1 MKVTFLGTG
10 TSTGVPEIGCSC
22 AVCQSN
28 DPRDNRLRASVLVET
43 AGKRILIDCGP
54 DFRQQMI
61 RSRIYQLDGILLT
74 HEHYDHVGGLD
85 DLRPYCR
92 QGAVPIYAESDVVAA
107 IETRIPYVFRA
118 HPYPGVPRLALHT
131 ISLEPF
137 EVAGVLVQPIRV
149 MHGRLPILGF
159 RIGNFA
165 YLTDILTLPETEVPK
180 LQGVDVLV
188 LDALREAEHP
198 SHESV
203 PQALALID
211 RLQPK
216 QAYLTH
222 MSHRIGLHAVAEQS
236 LPAHVQYAYD
246 GLEIELVSNKSII

>member
-92 QGAVPIYAESDVVAA
+92 QGAVPIYAESDVVES

>member
-92 QGAVPIYAESDVVAA
+92 QGAVPIYAESDVVEA

-188 LDALREAEHP
+188 LDALR
-198 SHESV
+198 
-203 PQALALID
+203 
-211 RLQPK
+211 
-216 QAYLTH
+216 
-222 MSHRIGLHAVAEQS
+222 
-236 LPAHVQYAYD
+236 
-246 GLEIELVSNKSII
+246 

>member
-92 QGAVPIYAESDVVAA
+92 QGAVPIYAELDVVEA

-137 EVAGVLVQPIRV
+137 EVAGVLVQAIRV

>member
-1 MKVTFLGTG
+1 M
-10 TSTGVPEIGCSC
+10 
-22 AVCQSN
+22 
-28 DPRDNRLRASVLVET
+28 
-43 AGKRILIDCGP
+43 
-54 DFRQQMI
+54 
-61 RSRIYQLDGILLT
+61 
-74 HEHYDHVGGLD
+74 
-85 DLRPYCR
+85 
-92 QGAVPIYAESDVVAA
+92 
-107 IETRIPYVFRA
+107 
-118 HPYPGVPRLALHT
+118 
-131 ISLEPF
+131 
-137 EVAGVLVQPIRV
+137 LVQPIRV

-236 LPAHVQYAYD
+236 LPVHVQYAYD
-246 GLEIELVSNKSII
+246 GLEIELISNKSII

>member
-1 MKVTFLGTG
+1 M
-10 TSTGVPEIGCSC
+10 
-22 AVCQSN
+22 
-28 DPRDNRLRASVLVET
+28 VE
-43 AGKRILIDCGP
+43 
-54 DFRQQMI
+54 
-61 RSRIYQLDGILLT
+61 
-74 HEHYDHVGGLD
+74 
-85 DLRPYCR
+85 
-92 QGAVPIYAESDVVAA
+92 A

-118 HPYPGVPRLALHT
+118 HPYPGVPRLVLHT

-180 LQGVDVLV
+180 DVLV

>member
-92 QGAVPIYAESDVVAA
+92 QGAVPIYAESDVVEA

-131 ISLEPF
+131 VSWEPLG
-137 EVAGVLVQPIRV
+137 VAGVLVQPIRV

>member
-43 AGKRILIDCGP
+43 DGKRILIDCGP

-92 QGAVPIYAESDVVAA
+92 QGAVAIYAESDVVEA

-180 LQGVDVLV
+180 LQGVEVLV

>member
-85 DLRPYCR
+85 DLRP
-92 QGAVPIYAESDVVAA
+92 
-107 IETRIPYVFRA
+107 
-118 HPYPGVPRLALHT
+118 
-131 ISLEPF
+131 
-137 EVAGVLVQPIRV
+137 
-149 MHGRLPILGF
+149 
-159 RIGNFA
+159 
-165 YLTDILTLPETEVPK
+165 
-180 LQGVDVLV
+180 
-188 LDALREAEHP
+188 
-198 SHESV
+198 
-203 PQALALID
+203 
-211 RLQPK
+211 
-216 QAYLTH
+216 
-222 MSHRIGLHAVAEQS
+222 
-236 LPAHVQYAYD
+236 
-246 GLEIELVSNKSII
+246 